1 MNCQDMDFV
10 IEKLGECQISSPV
23 RNAEFVRDD
32 ATVSFLTDVG
42 EISSILRR
50 GHPLPAM
57 EQAGPREKIF
67 FNPATLNCGIV
78 TCGGICPGLNDV
90 IRAIVLCLH
99 YQYRVKKVYGLPYGF
114 EGLVERPES
123 KPIELTPETVK
134 TIHTMGGTIL
144 GSSRGDQEVGEM
156 VDFLERHR
164 IGLLFTIGGDGTL
177 RGAKALADEIGRRRL
192 KISVVGIPK
201 TIDNDIAC
209 TERSFGFETAAS
221 EACRIIDGAHNEA
234 TSARNG
240 IGLVRLMGRDSGF
253 IAAFA
258 TIASGDVNFCLVPE
272 SPFRLNGLLRALEQ
286 RLAERGHAVIVVAE
300 GAGQELF
307 QDARVKDAS
316 GNLLYHDIGLLLRDE
331 IKAHFKRNG
340 MEINLKYIDPSYIIR
355 SLPATPHDSAFC
367 LLLAQEAV
375 HAGMAGRT
383 NLMVAYWRSSFA
395 HVPLRLA
402 VSQRKKIDPASAL
415 WRSVL
420 FTTGQSS
427 LLA

>member
-1 MNCQDMDFV
+1 
-10 IEKLGECQISSPV
+10 
-23 RNAEFVRDD
+23 
-32 ATVSFLTDVG
+32 
-42 EISSILRR
+42 
-50 GHPLPAM
+50 
-57 EQAGPREKIF
+57 
-67 FNPATLNCGIV
+67 
-78 TCGGICPGLNDV
+78 
-90 IRAIVLCLH
+90 
-99 YQYRVKKVYGLPYGF
+99 
-114 EGLVERPES
+114 
-123 KPIELTPETVK
+123 
-134 TIHTMGGTIL
+134 
-144 GSSRGDQEVGEM
+144 
-156 VDFLERHR
+156 
-164 IGLLFTIGGDGTL
+164 
-177 RGAKALADEIGRRRL
+177 
-192 KISVVGIPK
+192 
-201 TIDNDIAC
+201 
-209 TERSFGFETAAS
+209 
-221 EACRIIDGAHNEA
+221 
-234 TSARNG
+234 
-240 IGLVRLMGRDSGF
+240 
-253 IAAFA
+253 
-258 TIASGDVNFCLVPE
+258 
-272 SPFRLNGLLRALEQ
+272 LNGLLRALEQ

>member
-1 MNCQDMDFV
+1 
-10 IEKLGECQISSPV
+10 
-23 RNAEFVRDD
+23 
-32 ATVSFLTDVG
+32 
-42 EISSILRR
+42 
-50 GHPLPAM
+50 
-57 EQAGPREKIF
+57 
-67 FNPATLNCGIV
+67 
-78 TCGGICPGLNDV
+78 
-90 IRAIVLCLH
+90 
-99 YQYRVKKVYGLPYGF
+99 
-114 EGLVERPES
+114 
-123 KPIELTPETVK
+123 
-134 TIHTMGGTIL
+134 
-144 GSSRGDQEVGEM
+144 M